1 MGKKKSAFG
10 QAMERKSGKR
20 PQPWQTFNMPTSPD
34 RRIPLSLYG
43 ESPPPNSEGLYPI
56 YQGELISGRMLG
68 RIEPTI
74 TMPMAP
80 KQPWWDARNIA
91 DPQVDI
97 IGGKPMRSPVWQ
109 TPLQLPQTTFP
120 MEQRGPR
127 PGMPFGPPSA
137 PTQQQ
142 ELPPLPDAMGPKDV
156 SWSTDPI
163 DDPVPLVMSYDQARA
178 RGYVDGGRP
187 IEYVK
192 PMTEPRTAG
201 AMQPRSPLTTP
212 QGVAPTWQQ
221 QAAGMMSVGGRAA
234 PFRDMVPNTA
244 PLPSQQRL
252 MGIGVPRDW
261 LAESAYAGS
270 VRGINRPTTA
280 SGIPIP
286 LRQPPMRSPTVDEPA
301 TPDEIR
307 RAFYGPVNFAP
318 GGTGPQAEAAQ
329 QRLGIGSDPQ
339 ATLDFLRKRAGLPR
353 EVLGNTT
360 MNDRNDRGAM
370 INAFRTGDFSQTDA
384 GQYARP
390 SELDAISR
398 LVQSTR
404 NQHSPRPNI
413 TPPAAQP
420 GQPGFGESYFAGQS
434 NVTVPGV
441 GRRASNQSLGAS
453 RVGTGIQSTG
463 MTTGGAFGSGLMMSG
478 AALPGMIMGAAQ
490 EQRQQPE
497 LVSRPMRGMTEITP
511 SEFAQAWKN
520 RKQTTGA
527 APDLDKME
535 KRRQALESRQAAVEA
550 RGMARGQARD
560 DRMQFARDAQ
570 YYGPRGA
577 LAMAFQRQGMDP
589 MAAMSQVAAMGGD
602 KAALQYLSEDNRQR
616 RAAQEFSGR
625 TALEQERNAIE
636 RDRLE
641 AEIEQGKRAIDPSS
655 VALQQAGQTAYQ
667 QAISEGLSEQEAE
680 SAAAQAS
687 MGTWKRFGMQLQQPG
702 AVPAG
707 DTGPSRMTDAYEAQT
722 GMSPWTTVGLPI
734 ATAGLSGLM
743 PQSLQQWLFGSRQR
757 MNRARQRQG
766 QYTKP

>member
-1 MGKKKSAFG
+1 
-10 QAMERKSGKR
+10 
-20 PQPWQTFNMPTSPD
+20 
-34 RRIPLSLYG
+34 
-43 ESPPPNSEGLYPI
+43 
-56 YQGELISGRMLG
+56 
-68 RIEPTI
+68 
-74 TMPMAP
+74 
-80 KQPWWDARNIA
+80 
-91 DPQVDI
+91 
-97 IGGKPMRSPVWQ
+97 
-109 TPLQLPQTTFP
+109 
-120 MEQRGPR
+120 
-127 PGMPFGPPSA
+127 
-137 PTQQQ
+137 
-142 ELPPLPDAMGPKDV
+142 
-156 SWSTDPI
+156 
-163 DDPVPLVMSYDQARA
+163 
-178 RGYVDGGRP
+178 
-187 IEYVK
+187 
-192 PMTEPRTAG
+192 
-201 AMQPRSPLTTP
+201 
-212 QGVAPTWQQ
+212 
-221 QAAGMMSVGGRAA
+221 
-234 PFRDMVPNTA
+234 
-244 PLPSQQRL
+244 
-252 MGIGVPRDW
+252 MGIGVPRDR
-261 LAESAYAGS
+261 LGEASYAGS

-286 LRQPPMRSPTVDEPA
+286 LRQPPLRSPTVDEPA

-390 SELDAISR
+390 SELDSISR
-398 LVQSTR
+398 LIQSTR
-404 NQHSPRPNI
+404 NQNPPRPNI

-420 GQPGFGESYFAGQS
+420 GQPGFGESYYAGQS

-463 MTTGGAFGSGLMMSG
+463 MTTGGAFGSGLMLSG
-478 AALPGMIMGAAQ
+478 AALPAMLMGAAPP
-490 EQRQQPE
+490 QRQQPE
-497 LVSRPMRGMTEITP
+497 LASRPMRGMTEITP

-616 RAAQEFSGR
+616 RAAEEFSGR

-636 RDRLE
+636 RDRLD
-641 AEIEQGKRAIDPSS
+641 AEI
-655 VALQQAGQTAYQ
+655 QQAQGQ
-667 QAISEGLSEQEAE
+667 QAMQTQQTQMTGQQAYDQTEGGELEKIRAGQVASGNPDWKPMQKIPMQGTMQSSGTPQRIIDEARAAGLNDLADKMERENRLLE
-680 SAAAQAS
+680 SALRRAS
-687 MGTWKRFGMQLQQPG
+687 TNPLGWSRADVKEFDRM
-702 AVPAG
+702 
-707 DTGPSRMTDAYEAQT
+707 PSR
-722 GMSPWTTVGLPI
+722 
-734 ATAGLSGLM
+734 
-743 PQSLQQWLFGSRQR
+743 R
-757 MNRARQRQG
+757 
-766 QYTKP
+766 K